1 MGQLLSYLES
11 KLLSS
16 LDPVALM
23 WRAMAPHY
31 LIVLL
36 SLSSVCP
43 APTENLIPG
52 TGILT
57 NMVSKGQQM
66 MELWLTEY
74 TTAPYTVTA
83 GPFEGGLEER
93 TYPSMMWVCN
103 KRTESDFADGQTS
116 KLFWPLF
123 QYIQGSNV
131 GNLTIPMTTPVTTL
145 VESEEN
151 VGFSLEMCFF
161 LGSTRNSWPAPT
173 ALSVYLQQA
182 PERQIITRKLGGYMN
197 TARWREEETA
207 VREILTGL
215 SKTVDDNRIYRVGYD
230 APIKFWNR
238 RNEVWFFKS
247 S

>member
-1 MGQLLSYLES
+1 
-11 KLLSS
+11 
-16 LDPVALM
+16 
-23 WRAMAPHY
+23 MASHY
-31 LIVLL
+31 FIVLL

-103 KRTESDFADGQTS
+103 KRTESDLADGQTS

-131 GNLTIPMTTPVTTL
+131 GNLFYCLIHFYKRSDGTHSGL
-145 VESEEN
+145 QAEDCQEED
-151 VGFSLEMCFF
+151 
-161 LGSTRNSWPAPT
+161 
-173 ALSVYLQQA
+173 
-182 PERQIITRKLGGYMN
+182 K
-197 TARWREEETA
+197 
-207 VREILTGL
+207 
-215 SKTVDDNRIYRVGYD
+215 
-230 APIKFWNR
+230 
-238 RNEVWFFKS
+238 EV
-247 S
+247 